1 MRRGKKANAFSSG
14 RDAWNRRPA
23 LHSSTM
29 KASSDGQSPK
39 PPKHPKPAKPVN
51 PQRLDLAELAR
62 AHGTLQGEQALGTFT
77 RLQQPGEP
85 EAEAS
90 AVLQW
95 QAQAEYRPVRGGQ
108 PELWLHLTLNTTVQR
123 TCQRCLQPVA
133 LPLAVERD
141 FLFAATEAQAQAWD
155 AERDDADV
163 LVLSP
168 SLNLLELAEDEILL
182 ALPLVPRHDTCPQP
196 LVAPQGEPAAQGEGS
211 ESSSEEPK
219 RDNPFAILAQLKR
232 RH

>member
-1 MRRGKKANAFSSG
+1 MPRSPNSPGAKA
-14 RDAWNRRPA
+14 
-23 LHSSTM
+23 L
-29 KASSDGQSPK
+29 
-39 PPKHPKPAKPVN
+39 N
-51 PQRLDLAELAR
+51 PQRLDLAALADR
-62 AHGTLQGEQALGTFT
+62 GLPLSGEWPLESFA
-77 RLQQPGEP
+77 RLQEAGEP
-85 EAEAS
+85 AAPAD

-95 QAQAEYRPVRGGQ
+95 HAQAAYRPVRGGQ
-108 PELWLHLTLNTTVQR
+108 PELWLHLTLNTTVLR

-133 LPLAVERD
+133 LSLAVERD
-141 FLFAATEAQAQAWD
+141 FLFAPTEAQAQAWD

-168 SLNLLELAEDEILL
+168 SFNLLELLEDELLL

-196 LVAPQGEPAAQGEGS
+196 LVAPMGEPTAQGEGP
-211 ESSSEEPK
+211 ESSSKELE

>member
-1 MRRGKKANAFSSG
+1 
-14 RDAWNRRPA
+14 
-23 LHSSTM
+23 M

-39 PPKHPKPAKPVN
+39 HHKPAKPVN

-62 AHGTLQGEQALGTFT
+62 AHGTLEGEQALGSFT

-85 EAEAS
+85 EAEA
-90 AVLQW
+90 AAALHW
-95 QAQAEYRPVRGGQ
+95 RAQAAYRPVRGGQ
-108 PELWLHLTLNTTVQR
+108 PELWLHLTLNTTVLR

-141 FLFAATEAQAQAWD
+141 FLFAPTEAQAQAWD

-168 SLNLLELAEDEILL
+168 SFNLLELLEDELLL

-196 LVAPQGEPAAQGEGS
+196 LVAPMGEPTAQGEGPA
-211 ESSSEEPK
+211 SSSEGVE

>member
-1 MRRGKKANAFSSG
+1 MPRSPNSLGAKA
-14 RDAWNRRPA
+14 
-23 LHSSTM
+23 L
-29 KASSDGQSPK
+29 
-39 PPKHPKPAKPVN
+39 N
-51 PQRLDLAELAR
+51 PQRLDLAALADR
-62 AHGTLQGEQALGTFT
+62 GQPLSGEWPLESFA
-77 RLQQPGEP
+77 RLQEVGEP
-85 EAEAS
+85 AAP
-90 AVLQW
+90 ADAALHW
-95 QAQAEYRPVRGGQ
+95 HAQAEYRPVRGGQ
-108 PELWLHLTLNTTVQR
+108 PELWLHLTLHTTVLR

-133 LPLAVERD
+133 VPLAVERD

-168 SLNLLELAEDEILL
+168 SLNLLELLEDEILL

-196 LVAPQGEPAAQGEGS
+196 LVAPMGEPAAQGEGP
-211 ESSSEEPK
+211 ESSSEETK